1 MDVFDEDTIIAKVP
15 SERAEDLLGMFVG
28 ASFRGDW
35 DALTD
40 DETAYVEMII
50 AWREAADEADWE
62 EE

>member
-1 MDVFDEDTIIAKVP
+1 MDVFEEDAIIAKI
-15 SERAEDLLGMFVG
+15 SGERADELLDMFVG
-28 ASFRGDW
+28 PSFRGDW

-40 DETAYVEMII
+40 DEQAYVEIII